1 MNDVPHEVKI
11 AVLSTELE
19 HMRRDMDEVKSD
31 LKVIRETLQQAKGG
45 WKTLMLVAGIS
56 STVGAF
62 IAKLSPWLGVWP
74 K

>member
-1 MNDVPHEVKI
+1 MSADDPEVRI
-11 AVLSTELE
+11 AVLNIELE
-19 HMRRDMDEVKSD
+19 HMRKDMDEVKSD
-31 LKVIRETLQQAKGG
+31 LRIIRETLQQAKGG

-62 IAKLSPWLGVWP
+62 IAKMAPWLGVWP

>member
-1 MNDVPHEVKI
+1 VTDAPEVKI
-11 AVLSTELE
+11 AVLNAELE
-19 HMRRDMDEVKSD
+19 HMRRDMDEVKAD

-62 IAKLSPWLGVWP
+62 IAKIAPWLGVMP

>member
-1 MNDVPHEVKI
+1 VSADDPQVRI
-11 AVLSTELE
+11 AVLNTELE

-31 LKVIRETLQQAKGG
+31 LKIIRETLQQAKGG

-62 IAKLSPWLGVWP
+62 MAKLAPWIGVFP

>member
-1 MNDVPHEVKI
+1 MTDAPEVKI
-11 AVLSTELE
+11 AVLNAELE
-19 HMRRDMDEVKSD
+19 HMRRDMDEVKAD

-62 IAKLSPWLGVWP
+62 IAKIAPWLGVMP

>member
-1 MNDVPHEVKI
+1 
-11 AVLSTELE
+11 
-19 HMRRDMDEVKSD
+19 MDEVKVD

-62 IAKLSPWLGVWP
+62 IAKVAPWFGVFP